1 MSLNG
6 GRVAGHRRMV
16 VTLDTHRLQTLEQVR
31 EFLDGSQ
38 PIDLQVQTR
47 AEAYAFVDQTVRRFD
62 YILQGKT
69 EKGVLRR
76 FLAKVTGLSRAQLT
90 RLLTQHRTTGAVA
103 DRRGAPR
110 RPFPRRYTSTDI
122 GLLAEVAR
130 STARCPGQPH
140 ASSVPAPTLCST
152 TAGSNAWPAS
162 PTATCTTCGT
172 RRPISGDAGRHRSRR
187 ARCRWRSA
195 NGAGRNRSDS
205 PVTCESIRFIRA
217 TAMASRACTT

>member
-69 EKGVLRR
+69 KRGCSDASWPRSQ
-76 FLAKVTGLSRAQLT
+76 ACRA
-90 RLLTQHRTTGAVA
+90 
-103 DRRGAPR
+103 PN
-110 RPFPRRYTSTDI
+110 S
-122 GLLAEVAR
+122 
-130 STARCPGQPH
+130 PG
-140 ASSVPAPTLCST
+140 S
-152 TAGSNAWPAS
+152 
-162 PTATCTTCGT
+162 
-172 RRPISGDAGRHRSRR
+172 
-187 ARCRWRSA
+187 
-195 NGAGRNRSDS
+195 
-205 PVTCESIRFIRA
+205 
-217 TAMASRACTT
+217 

>member
-76 FLAKVTGLSRAQLT
+76 FLTKVTGLSRAQLT

-110 RPFPRRYTSTDI
+110 RPFPRR
-122 GLLAEVAR
+122 
-130 STARCPGQPH
+130 
-140 ASSVPAPTLCST
+140 
-152 TAGSNAWPAS
+152 
-162 PTATCTTCGT
+162 
-172 RRPISGDAGRHRSRR
+172 
-187 ARCRWRSA
+187 
-195 NGAGRNRSDS
+195 
-205 PVTCESIRFIRA
+205 
-217 TAMASRACTT
+217 

>member
-90 RLLTQHRTTGAVA
+90 RR
-103 DRRGAPR
+103 APTSGYS
-110 RPFPRRYTSTDI
+110 PRST
-122 GLLAEVAR
+122 R